1 MFFLLFI
8 CLLYS
13 IYIFRTFLKR
23 ENMRENMINVNT
35 QTECDSEIDDDG
47 YLDEEEVEVATDPVN
62 VDEIVMNHDSVDEF
76 INTPDIVKKRSWW

>member
-1 MFFLLFI
+1 
-8 CLLYS
+8 
-13 IYIFRTFLKR
+13 
-23 ENMRENMINVNT
+23 MRENMINVNT

>member
-23 ENMRENMINVNT
+23 ENMRQNMMNMNT
-35 QTECDSEIDDDG
+35 QTEYDSEIDDDG
-47 YLDEEEVEVATDPVN
+47 HLDEEEDEVATDPVN

-76 INTPDIVKKRSWW
+76 INTPDIVKRRSWW